1 MRASP
6 QFSDFPR
13 YPVSAGTSLL
23 AIGVTIAYLSGAN
36 VSSLFEDPLIRRGE
50 YWRLLTCILPHG
62 GAMHLIFN
70 VYWIWILGTCV
81 EETFGHFRTA
91 LLVIVLAVGSSAYE
105 FAVLDGELELSAW

>member
-1 MRASP
+1 MRLPPSY
-6 QFSDFPR
+6 SEFPR

-23 AIGVTIAYLSGAN
+23 AIGITLASMAGAN
-36 VSSLFEDPLIRRGE
+36 VTPLMESVLIRRGE

-62 GAMHLIFN
+62 GVMHLLFN
-70 VYWIWILGTCV
+70 IYWMWVLGTCV

-105 FAVLDGELELSAW
+105 F